1 MLKTLHVKTSGWVNC
16 LDHTPARQVWFN
28 FRETRLSYPRS
39 YFARLNYTHQ
49 NPVKHG
55 LVPVAN
61 HYPWCSAAWFE
72 RTASAAQVKTIYRFK
87 TDKVEVADDFDP
99 VPDW

>member
-1 MLKTLHVKTSGWVNC
+1 L
-16 LDHTPARQVWFN
+16 
-28 FRETRLSYPRS
+28 ET
-39 YFARLNYTHQ
+39 
-49 NPVKHG
+49 
-55 LVPVAN
+55 
-61 HYPWCSAAWFE
+61 AWFE